1 MPRRPYRTCLD
12 MDQWRLQERQAA
24 LERQMSHLVEKDAVI
39 QPELPARCI
48 PPLFGGGGDIYN
60 KRFVRLSRPPA
71 GMSMLPVR
79 ASPLPCLLSAR
90 CSTSAVCEGYDC

>member
-1 MPRRPYRTCLD
+1 
-12 MDQWRLQERQAA
+12 
-24 LERQMSHLVEKDAVI
+24 MSHLVDKDAVI

-48 PPLFGGGGDIYN
+48 PPLFSGGDIYS

-79 ASPLPCLLSAR
+79 AFVRCHSEPLPSGPVR
-90 CSTSAVCEGYDC
+90 CYANLDSEMEA